1 MRILRIALENLNSL
15 RGLHE
20 VRLDTEPLDGAGLFA
35 ITGPTGAGKSTLLDA
50 VTLALYGRAARYGSA
65 PSPADVMSRH
75 CGSCSAE
82 VDFEVAGARYR
93 AVWNLR
99 RAREKPDGNVQP
111 AQRYI
116 YDAQDR
122 PLTQKIG
129 ESERKIEQLIGLDYP
144 RFLRSVLLA
153 QGEFAQF
160 LKAKPTERAE
170 LLESLTGTDIYSELG
185 VLAHTTFADARNRM
199 QHAEMQLAQISVM
212 EPSERTEL
220 EIRLAATVREL
231 RAIEAELKKG
241 TEVIERIGR
250 LREAQRQEN
259 EASAELAR
267 IKREAAERETDR
279 DRYERHLR
287 VEPALEQIT
296 RFDSAHA
303 HAAAAAAE
311 RDRAANAL
319 RAARDQLHH
328 SAALH
333 AAVIER
339 DLREATSAETVAS
352 DAVRQAEQHIVKVE
366 KELESRRADQPL
378 FNVYTEITSA
388 VSTLR
393 EARSALASRHTE
405 WVETCG
411 RSEDATADLD
421 QTAAEA
427 MIATARSTAEQQI
440 AAAQTAR
447 AAAQELARLARHHLR
462 SAQLVADLT
471 QHRTH
476 LEPGQPCPLCG
487 ATDHPWAEQLPDEP
501 TLADLAAILEEHEET
516 VRRSED
522 ELRRVTAAQKQLDSA
537 AEALVGAIGAR
548 DRAVATV
555 SQTLTG
561 FALDL
566 PAAGEETSFLTDLRA
581 RASRYRELTD
591 ERSAAETRLRDARA
605 ERERH
610 QRTIAELTEAATEPG
625 QATEALDETNS
636 PSDGSARESSSESSA
651 GSTSLSD
658 ARTGFRSALQQ
669 LHTAEAIAEKRAE
682 DAQHATRNAEAEQQR
697 LLPLVTAAGFDTVA
711 AMRAARMPEA
721 EAKSFTQWLRTIEK
735 RQQSAEVL
743 LERAGAEVR
752 TLEEAGTPRG
762 DDAEAA
768 QRAQDE
774 RTDRRDTL
782 IEDRTSITRTL
793 DDDTK
798 NRSLREQRAQELD
811 EIKKEH
817 TVWSELSRLI
827 GSHDGS
833 KFRSFAQSISLD
845 VLVRHA
851 NRHLAQLSDRYRM
864 VRDGSAEL
872 ALQIEDLHQAA
883 TRRPMESLSGGESFL
898 ASLALALG
906 LSDLAG
912 RSVRIDSLFI
922 DEGFGSLDPDTLD
935 IAISALESLRQNRKT
950 VGVISHVG
958 LLKERI
964 GTQIVVEKLA
974 GGVSRLRVVG

>member
-1 MRILRIALENLNSL
+1 MRILRIGLENLNSL

-20 VRLDTEPLDGAGLFA
+20 VRLDEEPLDGAGLFA

-50 VTLALYGRAARYGSA
+50 VTLALYGRAARYGSS

-82 VDFEVAGARYR
+82 VDFEVGGARYR

-116 YDAQDR
+116 YDAEDR

-129 ESERKIEQLIGLDYP
+129 ESERKIESLIGLDYP

-160 LKAKPTERAE
+160 LKARPTERAE

-185 VLAHTTFADARNRM
+185 ILAHTTFAEARNRM
-199 QHAEMQLAQISVM
+199 QHAETQVSQITVLEPAQRTEIEAQLASTVG
-212 EPSERTEL
+212 EL
-220 EIRLAATVREL
+220 QT
-231 RAIEAELKKG
+231 IEAEMKTG
-241 TEVIERIGR
+241 AAVIERIGR
-250 LREAQRQEN
+250 LREALRQEN

-267 IKREAAERETDR
+267 IKRETAERATDR
-279 DRYERHLR
+279 DRYERHLQ
-287 VEPALEQIT
+287 VEPALEQIA
-296 RFDSAHA
+296 RFDSAQA

-311 RDRAANAL
+311 HERSSSAL
-319 RAARDQLHH
+319 RAGQDQLHR
-328 SAALH
+328 SATRY

-339 DLREATSAETVAS
+339 DRRAAASAETAAS
-352 DAVRQAEQHIVKVE
+352 VAVREAERQIGEVQ
-366 KELESRRADQPL
+366 KELESRSADQPL
-378 FNVYTEITSA
+378 FDAYTEITAA

-405 WVETCG
+405 WGETCAVSG
-411 RSEDATADLD
+411 EARADLD
-421 QTAAEA
+421 RSAAEA
-427 MIATARSTAEQQI
+427 NITAARNAAEQRI
-440 AAAQTAR
+440 AAAQSAR
-447 AAAQELARLARHHLR
+447 AAAQEHVRLARHHLR
-462 SAQLVADLT
+462 SAQLVADLA
-471 QHRTH
+471 QHRSH
-476 LEPGQPCPLCG
+476 LASGEPCPLCG
-487 ATDHPWAEQLPDEP
+487 STDHPWADHLPDEP
-501 TLADLAAILEEHEET
+501 TLADLTTVLEEREGTLH
-516 VRRSED
+516 RSED
-522 ELRRVTAAQKQLDSA
+522 ELRRVTAARKQLDTA
-537 AEALVGAIGAR
+537 AEALVGAIDAR
-548 DRAVATV
+548 DKAVPMV
-555 SQTLTG
+555 SQLLAP

-566 PAAGEETSFLTDLRA
+566 PSAGEEDHFLADLRA
-581 RASRYRELTD
+581 RATRYRALAD
-591 ERSAAETRLRDARA
+591 ERSAAESRLRDARA

-625 QATEALDETNS
+625 QAIQALNEANRSAGESAQDSSTESTS
-636 PSDGSARESSSESSA
+636 FSSARTA
-651 GSTSLSD
+651 
-658 ARTGFRSALQQ
+658 FRSAVQQ
-669 LHTAEAIAEKRAE
+669 LHTAEAIADKRAQ
-682 DAQHATRNAEAEQQR
+682 DAHHAGERAEEERER
-697 LLPLVTAAGFDTVA
+697 LLPFVTAAGFDTVE
-711 AMRAARMPEA
+711 AMRAARMPEV
-721 EAKSFTQWLRTIEK
+721 EAKSFAQWLRTIEK
-735 RQQSAEVL
+735 RQQSAEAL
-743 LERAGAEVR
+743 LQRAAAEVH
-752 TLEEAGTPRG
+752 TLEAAGTPRG
-762 DDAEAA
+762 VDAEAA
-768 QRAQDE
+768 LRAQHE
-774 RTDRRDTL
+774 RTDRRDQL
-782 IEDRTSITRTL
+782 IEDRTRITRSL
-793 DDDTK
+793 DDDTE
-798 NRSLREQRAQELD
+798 NRTLREQRARELD

-851 NRHLAQLSDRYRM
+851 NRHLAQLSERYRM
-864 VRDGSAEL
+864 VRDGGAEL

-883 TRRPMESLSGGESFL
+883 ARRPMESLSGGESFL